1 MNDRVTVAIPLA
13 EVRSKMKS
21 RTTPK
26 GRQVQPAAREEIAA
40 LLAGREIR
48 RDLLIEYLHL
58 IQDGFEAGIVGGAA
72 LLANRPPQPLAPAS
86 GTAS

>member
-13 EVRSKMKS
+13 EVRRNMKS
-21 RTTPK
+21 RNTPK
-26 GRQVQPAAREEIAA
+26 GRQVEPAAREEIAA

-58 IQDGFEAGIVGGAA
+58 Y
-72 LLANRPPQPLAPAS
+72 RPQPVLSFPPAKPS
-86 GTAS
+86 TLLPAH